1 MTFLKAVNS
10 TSSIR
15 DHLKSGLKALRSSDR
30 NRISCDGLRLPG
42 SVDIDTALRDLH
54 PNDARWDYAVGV
66 ANPRQPD
73 SAAWLE
79 VHPASSLH
87 VDEVLA
93 KLRWLKQWL
102 ESGAPELDQLPRR
115 FCWIATGAV
124 SFDRGSRQAK
134 RMAQAGLRFPVK
146 HVDLERVFAD

>member
-1 MTFLKAVNS
+1 VLRTQSPAIASHDVLE
-10 TSSIR
+10 
-15 DHLKSGLKALRSSDR
+15 SGEQHVIDSGPFEDR
-30 NRISCDGLRLPG
+30 AKGAQELGPESNKL
-42 SVDIDTALRDLH
+42 
-54 PNDARWDYAVGV
+54 WDYAVGV

-124 SFDRGSRQAK
+124 SFDRGSRQA
-134 RMAQAGLRFPVK
+134 RRIAQAGLRFPVK